1 MPVAAENALEIDL
14 RRDLSLSALR
24 VRVGSAYSRPLEAGD
39 REARIR
45 RVDLSRVAGAR

>member
-14 RRDLSLSALR
+14 ADLALHPARKSRQRIQRRIQGR
-24 VRVGSAYSRPLEAGD
+24 SRPD

-45 RVDLSRVAGAR
+45 RVDLAGAR

>member
-14 RRDLSLSALR
+14 ADLALHPARKSRQRRIQGR
-24 VRVGSAYSRPLEAGD
+24 SRPD

-45 RVDLSRVAGAR
+45 RVDLAGAR